1 MKNLLL
7 IGDSIRMGYDRSVK
21 RTLEG
26 KVNVFFPQENCR
38 FASYVLRYFHEY
50 LKETK
55 AEEIDVI
62 HWNAGLWDS
71 LRLFEEEPHTPVDV
85 YAYYIERICI
95 RIKKLC
101 PKAKVIFATST
112 KVLSERM
119 DVNFKRYNEEIKEYN
134 DAAVEIVKKYGFE
147 VNDLYALS
155 VTLPES
161 AHSDAVHY
169 YTPEGTERITKQV
182 LSFVAPALGLSEIP
196 PYKEDLYWEEP
207 IGI

>member
-55 AEEIDVI
+55 AEEI
-62 HWNAGLWDS
+62 
-71 LRLFEEEPHTPVDV
+71 E
-85 YAYYIERICI
+85 AY
-95 RIKKLC
+95 
-101 PKAKVIFATST
+101 
-112 KVLSERM
+112 
-119 DVNFKRYNEEIKEYN
+119 NQ
-134 DAAVEIVKKYGFE
+134 AAVEVVKKYGFE

-161 AHSDAVHY
+161 AHSDSVHY

-196 PYKEDLYWEEP
+196 PYKEDLYWEDP